1 MKLLRLISQDETEA
15 DFMCMLQEPI
25 TLKPES
31 KICLQNISLFLED
44 SISVNADN
52 RGFELVSQSVIDPT
66 LLPLSQAIMNE
77 GRYELPDFLI
87 EVARALNIGLYNP
100 LGPIG
105 VEPEQNFMEITT
117 SQENSKLKIS
127 YNLSQLTA
135 NNHLDF
141 AGVSYDGTVSYEK
154 SATADADAWSFT
166 NSNILA
172 ILSNGQ
178 LYAQAEVSNDNG
190 SMEDIAIGLA
200 PYETF
205 SNAQKATG
213 ADKSM
218 PPQSYTLCVFT
229 KPSITSDVYW
239 IKRRD
244 NTETATGCEIQ
255 DGDVIQFG
263 QGRMNVEPGS
273 SVFTPQLII
282 QVKRA
287 DGNIVRLYQETS
299 RYNQFYHFGCSLL
312 NDTSLIRD
320 IRFSESSLGKQQS
333 APEGAIPNYSLV
345 FSQDSSLLLGFN
357 SRRSEEITGGTGSW
371 TANNTLYETIVPS
384 SILVEIPTIPL
395 MSYDTEV
402 GYNKR
407 RPILAVVPSVELN
420 IINESVAYSTPF
432 PVFIDINNKTSEL
445 LNTIRVRILDTDNQ
459 PLRLGREKGAS
470 LSVIL
475 D

>member
-31 KICLQNISLFLED
+31 KICLQNLSLFLED
-44 SISVNADN
+44 SVSVSTEN
-52 RGFELVSQSVIDPT
+52 RGFGLVAQALTDPLELPISEG
-66 LLPLSQAIMNE
+66 LMNV
-77 GRYELPDFLI
+77 GRYEIPDFVV

-117 SQENSKLKIS
+117 SVQDSKLKIS

-141 AGVSYDGTVSYEK
+141 AGVSFDGTVSYEK
-154 SATADADAWSFT
+154 SATANEDAWAFT

-178 LYAQAEVSNDNG
+178 LYAQAEISNDNG
-190 SMEDIAIGLA
+190 SMEEIAIGLA

-229 KPSITSDVYW
+229 KVATESDVYW

-244 NTETATGCEIQ
+244 GTETATGCEIQ
-255 DGDVIQFG
+255 DGDIIQFG

-273 SVFTPQLII
+273 SPFTPQLII

-299 RYNQFYHFGCSLL
+299 KYNQFYHFGCSFH

-320 IRFSESSLGKQQS
+320 IRFSESVLGKQQS
-333 APEGAIPNYSLV
+333 APEGAIADYSLS

-357 SRRSEEITGGTGSW
+357 SRQSEKITGGTGSW

-395 MSYDTEV
+395 MSYDTDA

-432 PVFIDINNKTSEL
+432 PVFIDINNKTSDL

-459 PLRLGREKGAS
+459 PLRIGREKGAS

>member
-44 SISVNADN
+44 SITVSKDN
-52 RGFELVSQSVIDPT
+52 RGFELVSQSLTDPN
-66 LLPLSQAIMNE
+66 LFPVSQAIMNE
-77 GRYELPDFLI
+77 GTYELPDFLT
-87 EVARALNIGLYNP
+87 EVARAANVGLYNP

-105 VEPEQNFMEITT
+105 VEPEGNFMEITT
-117 SQENSKLKIS
+117 SSADSKLKIS
-127 YNLSQLTA
+127 YNLSALTE

-141 AGVSYDGTVSYEK
+141 AGVSFDGTVSYEK
-154 SATADADAWSFT
+154 SATADEDAWAFT

-172 ILSNGQ
+172 GLSNGQ

-190 SMEDIAIGLA
+190 SMEQIAIGLA
-200 PYETF
+200 PYDTF

-229 KPSITSDVYW
+229 KTATASDVYW

-255 DGDVIQFG
+255 DGDTVQFG
-263 QGRMNVEPGS
+263 QGRMNVDENAAFS
-273 SVFTPQLII
+273 TELII

-299 RYNQFYHFGCSLL
+299 RYNQFYHFGCSFL
-312 NDTSLIRD
+312 NETSLIRD

-333 APEGAIPNYSLV
+333 GPTGTIPNYSLF
-345 FSQDSSLLLGFN
+345 FSQGSALLLGFN

-371 TANNTLYETIVPS
+371 TANNTLYETIVPP

-420 IINESVAYSTPF
+420 IINESVAYSAPF
-432 PVFIDINNKTSEL
+432 PVFIDINNKTSDL